1 MLCRTTHT
9 STRYASPLRN
19 LSVVCINRM
28 QPHPVFTNY
37 QATRDGHVYNK
48 KGRML
53 KGHKQNGYLVVGLP
67 HNGCVR
73 LHTVHLLVYEV
84 FFGVEP
90 RDRFHVDHINGIRD
104 DNILENLQRL
114 THQQHARKT
123 QTDNPGMQAKTATAK
138 QRRVVRT
145 SPEGTVKEFPSAKAA
160 VEGTPGAHRSAIC
173 ECAMGRRTVHVGFR
187 WAYVDESNIAGEEW
201 RELCNWLPGCWV
213 SSLGRV
219 KSSAKGKVLT
229 LMEDNGYANVYVR
242 KHVYVHR
249 LVCHAFHGPA
259 PSADHTVDHID
270 RNRSNNAPTNLRWAT
285 RKEQMANRGRFL
297 TTGVL

>member
-53 KGHKQNGYLVVGLP
+53 KGHKQNGYLVVGLT

-104 DNILENLQRL
+104 DNRLENLQRL
-114 THQQHARKT
+114 THQQHAQKT
-123 QTDNPGMQAKTATAK
+123 RRDHPDTHLKIALAKRRSVIRTKEGREEEFASIEIAATSTPRASSSGICDCLCGRYETHAGATWRYKADVSIDN
-138 QRRVVRT
+138 
-145 SPEGTVKEFPSAKAA
+145 
-160 VEGTPGAHRSAIC
+160 
-173 ECAMGRRTVHVGFR
+173 
-187 WAYVDESNIAGEEW
+187 ES
-201 RELCNWLPGCWV
+201 WV
-213 SSLGRV
+213 SLSDPECSVGSHGRIR
-219 KSSAKGKVLT
+219 APTGKMLT
-229 LMEDNGYANVYVR
+229 LRKVAGYLNVSLNR
-242 KHVYVHR
+242 KSPYAHV
-249 LVCHAFHGPA
+249 LVCCAFHGKKPT
-259 PSADHTVDHID
+259 PEHTVDHID
-270 RNRSNNAPTNLRWAT
+270 RDKHNNVYTNLRWAT
-285 RKEQMANRGRFL
+285 RKEQMADRGRFF
-297 TTGVL
+297 TTGVM